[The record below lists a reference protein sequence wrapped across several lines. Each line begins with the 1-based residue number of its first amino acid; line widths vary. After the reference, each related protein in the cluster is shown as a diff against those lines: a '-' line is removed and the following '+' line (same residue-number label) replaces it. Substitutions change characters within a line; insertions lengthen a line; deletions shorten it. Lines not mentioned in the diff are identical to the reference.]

1 MAEFFYF
8 LLSSSFNHLKQCII
22 EVKRAIGRLRQNNVH
37 NWHSKEGTSSVK
49 ELSQAE
55 NIIQRS
61 IQYYHFKQEIKILSM
76 LEGNDSQFQDCRS
89 AQKRNSIVK
98 LNCNLN
104 KLDLL
109 SSTDPDFGGI
119 TPLL

>member
-8 LLSSSFNHLKQCII
+8 LLSSSFNHLKQYII
-22 EVKRAIGRLRQNNVH
+22 EVQRAIGRLRQNNMH

-76 LEGNDSQFQDCRS
+76 EKKQHCQTQLQ
-89 AQKRNSIVK
+89 
-98 LNCNLN
+98 
-104 KLDLL
+104 
-109 SSTDPDFGGI
+109 P
-119 TPLL
+119 

>member
-1 MAEFFYF
+1 M
-8 LLSSSFNHLKQCII
+8 CITGI
-22 EVKRAIGRLRQNNVH
+22 PK
-37 NWHSKEGTSSVK
+37 KGTFSEK

-76 LEGNDSQFQDCRS
+76 LEGNDSQFQDCGS
-89 AQKRNSIVK
+89 AQERNSIVK
-98 LNCNLN
+98 LNCNLH